1 MRAII
6 ESALHAL
13 SRADLSD
20 AMDRLGIAGQ
30 CAGIMPLDRSFR
42 IVGEAWTLRYGEV
55 HDAEDHI
62 RAAVERGEDLR
73 KARGDFGYHR
83 L

>member
-1 MRAII
+1 
-6 ESALHAL
+6 
-13 SRADLSD
+13 
-20 AMDRLGIAGQ
+20 
-30 CAGIMPLDRSFR
+30 MPLDRSFR